1 MSPGAQ
7 RGPSPAARLPLGPS
21 MDRRTRCRLP
31 ATLPLGYL
39 GDSSSNTEAGTP
51 RRRGTAQGTGLAQ
64 GRGGCSLSR
73 RPCAGHP
80 GDGGR
85 GAWWQPARGEA
96 VDGWRQAGADL
107 TEAST
112 WAQPAVLREP
122 LEAVFQQHGDDPVQ
136 VRYLTRAG
144 SKNKAGEGVLLEPCS
159 LAVRSATACLSP
171 FPESAPASL
180 DSPRRPDCCG
190 PSCFFQAGLP
200 LPIFLFNNGL
210 GPARERQ
217 SAGLQAGA
225 ESSP

>member
-144 SKNKAGEGVLLEPCS
+144 SKNKAGGGVLEPCS

-171 FPESAPASL
+171 LPRVGSCLPRLPS
-180 DSPRRPDCCG
+180 SPRLLW
-190 PSCFFQAGLP
+190 SFMFLP
-200 LPIFLFNNGL
+200 GWPPPPNI
-210 GPARERQ
+210 PV
-217 SAGLQAGA
+217 
-225 ESSP
+225 

>member
-1 MSPGAQ
+1 MSFKIMFPVFIAYFYSLLTKSVLKDFLSLWS
-7 RGPSPAARLPLGPS
+7 RPSG
-21 MDRRTRCRLP
+21 
-31 ATLPLGYL
+31 
-39 GDSSSNTEAGTP
+39 SSSLKK
-51 RRRGTAQGTGLAQ
+51 RGSWLQ
-64 GRGGCSLSR
+64 
-73 RPCAGHP
+73 RPCVKSQCWPLLLTKQQSHP
-80 GDGGR
+80 I
-85 GAWWQPARGEA
+85 GEPM
-96 VDGWRQAGADL
+96 WRC
-107 TEAST
+107 